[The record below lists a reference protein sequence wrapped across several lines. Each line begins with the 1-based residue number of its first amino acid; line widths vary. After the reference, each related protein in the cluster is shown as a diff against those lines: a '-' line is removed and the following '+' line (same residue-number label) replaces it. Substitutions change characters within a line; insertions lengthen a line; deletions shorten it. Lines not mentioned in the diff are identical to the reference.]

1 MMERVS
7 DVRERLGVAPTCDA
21 FGIARASF
29 YRWLDQ
35 QLGEAKAARGR
46 RSPRRLTERER
57 SEVLAVL
64 HALSYADL
72 SPGQVVARLLD
83 EERYLCSER
92 TMYRILSA
100 CGEVRE
106 RRDQLRHPAYQKPEL
121 LATGPNEVWSWDIS
135 KLRGPAKW
143 TYYYLYVILDL
154 FSRYVVGWM
163 VAEREA
169 GVLARRLIA
178 QTIERQ
184 GIVPGKL
191 TIHADR
197 GTSMRSKPV
206 AMLLSD
212 LGVTKSHSRP
222 YCASDNP
229 YSESQ
234 FKTMKYRPEFPDR
247 FGSVQDAR
255 VFGRVFF
262 PWYNTEHYHSGLGWM
277 TPHDVHFG
285 LSEAK
290 RRRRAGVLAEAY
302 AKTPERFVR
311 GMPTPAELP
320 REVWIN
326 KPTTEVENQ
335 PTDRSRRIEISRPER
350 NTEVVLDGIAEIGVE
365 RA

>member
-1 MMERVS
+1 MERVS
-7 DVRERLGVAPTCDA
+7 EVRESLGVAPTCDA
-21 FGIARASF
+21 FGVARASF
-29 YRWLDQ
+29 YRWLDRQ
-35 QLGEAKAARGR
+35 RGKEKAARGR
-46 RSPRRLTERER
+46 RSPRRLTEWER

-64 HALSYADL
+64 HDLSYVDL
-72 SPGQVVARLLD
+72 SAGQVVARLLD
-83 EERYLCSER
+83 EGRYLCSER
-92 TMYRILSA
+92 TMYRILSE
-100 CGEVRE
+100 CDEVRE
-106 RRDQLRHPAYQKPEL
+106 RRDQLRHPSYKKPEL
-121 LATGPNEVWSWDIS
+121 LATGPNEVWSWDIT

-143 TYYYLYVILDL
+143 AYYYLYVILDL

-178 QTIERQ
+178 ETIERQ
-184 GIVPGKL
+184 GIERGQL

-197 GTSMRSKPV
+197 GPSMRSKPV
-206 AMLLSD
+206 ALLLSD

-255 VFGRVFF
+255 SFGGVFF

-285 LSEAK
+285 LCAAK
-290 RRRRAGVLAEAY
+290 RRRRAVVLAEAY
-302 AKTPERFVR
+302 EKTPERFVH

-320 REVWIN
+320 KEVWIN
-326 KPTTEVENQ
+326 RPMTDPENGS
-335 PTDRSRRIEISRPER
+335 TVGSGEIEISRPER
-350 NTEVVLDGIAEIGVE
+350 NMEVVLEGTAEIGVGL
-365 RA
+365 A

>member
-1 MMERVS
+1 MERVS
-7 DVRERLGVAPTCDA
+7 EVRERLGVAPTCDA
-21 FGIARASF
+21 FGIARGSF
-29 YRWLDQ
+29 YRWLDRQ
-35 QLGEAKAARGR
+35 RGEEGSARAR
-46 RSPRRLTERER
+46 CSPRRLSEWER

-64 HALSYADL
+64 HDLAYVDL

-83 EERYLCSER
+83 EGRYLCSER

-100 CGEVRE
+100 CDEVRE
-106 RRDQLRHPAYQKPEL
+106 RRDQLRHPSYQKPEL
-121 LATGPNEVWSWDIS
+121 LATGPNEVWSWDIT

-163 VAEREA
+163 VAQREA

-178 QTIERQ
+178 ETIERQ
-184 GIVPGKL
+184 GIERGQL

-197 GTSMRSKPV
+197 GSSMRSKPV

-247 FGSVQDAR
+247 FGSAQDAR
-255 VFGRVFF
+255 SFGGVFF

-285 LSEAK
+285 LCEAK
-290 RRRRAGVLAEAY
+290 RRRAVVLAEAY
-302 AKTPERFVR
+302 AKTPERFVH
-311 GMPTPAELP
+311 GMPIPAELP
-320 REVWIN
+320 KEVWIN
-326 KPTTEVENQ
+326 KPTTETEN
-335 PTDRSRRIEISRPER
+335 RSTVGSRQIEISRPGR
-350 NTEVVLDGIAEIGVE
+350 NMEVVLEGIA
-365 RA
+365 